1 MSRIVLVNGRFPSRR
16 DNRTNQMLCQKWRQL
31 TDSLSS
37 RECAQ
42 LFSQQ
47 FFYPQSYWPRF
58 QPNHQ
63 IKLHLSKFLQNH
75 KQVSTELFFTLQLY
89 VCLTWIFSSSLGLGT
104 KPTRLGFRKHL
115 WLPLNNCFGRHDH
128 GWRWFDL
135 PWKIGSFIARKF
147 NENGSNCSQP
157 FGRVGCNNATRC
169 EHQLIR
175 QQCENHISGLAQMFV
190 TVFLWFAANLIS

>member
-1 MSRIVLVNGRFPSRR
+1 MAVFPVGETTELIRCYVRSEDNLLILCRHANVHNYSR
-16 DNRTNQMLCQKWRQL
+16 
-31 TDSLSS
+31 SS
-37 RECAQ
+37 
-42 LFSQQ
+42 

-147 NENGSNCSQP
+147 DENGSNCSQP